1 MSTWKQQIAFVG
13 SQSPHGGL
21 GIKPGTATG
30 GRRLA
35 ADLPVNLDRGICT
48 YIFGIDRRYRRSMK
62 GVLVLRGRTPQ
73 ECREPY
79 ENLKLDQDCS
89 TCRNY

>member
-1 MSTWKQQIAFVG
+1 MTKQVVNYVDLETTDSFCRLSEPTW
-13 SQSPHGGL
+13 GL
-21 GIKPGTATG
+21 GIKPGTATV

-35 ADLPVNLDRGICT
+35 TDLPVNLDRGICT

-79 ENLKLDQDCS
+79 ENLALD
-89 TCRNY
+89 